1 MHKFSPNHTA
11 PSRSG
16 YATCADFCGILVK
29 NLRPLYLLAFL
40 LTGNHTEAE
49 QCFVATIDDCVGAK
63 SVFKGWE
70 SSWSKRCLIINAIRR
85 VFGTTGESTPGTR
98 PEAEAGSSERVDVL
112 GLIRMAPLH
121 RFVIVM
127 SVLERYSVHECA
139 LLLGCPL
146 RDVLDA
152 RINALSQLSSISL
165 EFIKTQERR
174 TQITIGA

>member
-1 MHKFSPNHTA
+1 MHRFLPKDNSSPLPA
-11 PSRSG
+11 
-16 YATCADFCGILVK
+16 YATCADFCAILAK

-40 LTGNHTEAE
+40 LIGNHTEAE
-49 QCFVATIDDCVGAK
+49 QCFVATIDDCIGAK

-85 VFGTTGESTPGTR
+85 VFGTTGENTPGTR
-98 PEAEAGSSERVDVL
+98 REAEAGSSERLAVL

-139 LLLGCPL
+139 
-146 RDVLDA
+146 
-152 RINALSQLSSISL
+152 
-165 EFIKTQERR
+165 
-174 TQITIGA
+174 